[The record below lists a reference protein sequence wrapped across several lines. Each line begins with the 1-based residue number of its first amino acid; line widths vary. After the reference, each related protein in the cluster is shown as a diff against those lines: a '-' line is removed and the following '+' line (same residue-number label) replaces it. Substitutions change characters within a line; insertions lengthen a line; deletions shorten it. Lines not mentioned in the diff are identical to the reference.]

1 MASYP
6 PNKLIP
12 SIASESL
19 TDVATTIAD
28 TSLDAVINSGLL
40 DGIPVI
46 GIATG
51 AFRAY
56 RDVRENFLVRKLL
69 AFLQEAENLS
79 LEDRKKFA
87 EKFSNKDT
95 QEDFGGALLVLID
108 RSEDIEKP
116 RILGRLLAAHA
127 KGVFGQTDFM
137 RLAKMVDRSYFE
149 DLVIL
154 KSFQPGVQFENEIP
168 AQSLASQGFLCQ
180 AGIDG
185 GNADGTSGGMLFEI
199 THYGRWLTEYGL
211 QDGTLD

>member
-6 PNKLIP
+6 PNELVT

-19 TDVATTIAD
+19 SDVLTTIAD
-28 TSLDAVINSGLL
+28 TSLDAAINSGAL

-51 AFRAY
+51 TLKAV
-56 RDVRENFLVRKLL
+56 RDVREAFLVRKLA
-69 AFLQEAENLS
+69 AFLQKAGQLS
-79 LEDRKKFA
+79 LQERQAFEKKFSDREA
-87 EKFSNKDT
+87 

-116 RILGRLLAAHA
+116 RILGRLLVAYA
-127 KGVFGQTDFM
+127 KGAFSQSDFM

-154 KSFQPGVQFENEIP
+154 KSFEFGLQPDNEIP
-168 AQSLASQGFLCQ
+168 AQSLAAQGFLHQ
-180 AGIDG
+180 AGMDG
-185 GNADGTSGGMLFEI
+185 GDATGANGGILYEI
-199 THYGRWLTEYGL
+199 SYYGQWLVEHGL
-211 QDGTLD
+211 EG

>member
-6 PNKLIP
+6 PNELVP

-19 TDVATTIAD
+19 SDVLTTIAD
-28 TSLDAVINSGLL
+28 TSLDAAIKSGVS

-51 AFRAY
+51 ALKAA
-56 RDVRENFLVRKLL
+56 RDIREAFLVRKL
-69 AFLQEAENLS
+69 AVFLQKVGKLS
-79 LEDRKKFA
+79 LQERQAFEQIFSDRDA
-87 EKFSNKDT
+87 

-127 KGVFGQTDFM
+127 KGKFSQSDFM

-154 KSFQPGVQFENEIP
+154 KSFQFGLQPENEIP
-168 AQSLASQGFLCQ
+168 AQSLAAQGFLYQ
-180 AGIDG
+180 AGIDAGNEDGSMG
-185 GNADGTSGGMLFEI
+185 GNLYEI
-199 THYGRWLTEYGL
+199 SHYGQWLAEHGL
-211 QDGTLD
+211 EG